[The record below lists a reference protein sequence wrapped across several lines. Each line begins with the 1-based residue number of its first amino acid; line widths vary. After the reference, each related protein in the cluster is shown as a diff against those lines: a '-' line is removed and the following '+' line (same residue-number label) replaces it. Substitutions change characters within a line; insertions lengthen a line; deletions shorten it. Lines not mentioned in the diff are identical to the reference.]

1 MSGDTKARLIAAA
14 EELFAERGV
23 DGVSLREI
31 TRASGAKNVIAVQY
45 HFSDRDGVLR
55 AILEKHLPEVD
66 SRRNALLDEIEG
78 APSVEREVRAMAS
91 ALVRPLAPKL
101 ADDDGGRPFLQIYAD
116 LLNRPRPA
124 FDVAEGRF
132 RSMARWREIAAPL
145 LDEEAVRLHRRFT
158 AIAHCAVELAR
169 RARSGPH
176 TDDRLF
182 TSHLVDQVTALL
194 AGPLSEETR
203 RLVIER
209 DAALADDAA
218 LTRSERSA

>member
-1 MSGDTKARLIAAA
+1 VSDTKARLIAAA

-45 HFSDRDGVLR
+45 HFEDRDGVLR
-55 AILEKHLPEVD
+55 AILDKHMPDVD

-78 APSVEREVRAMAS
+78 SARRDVRSMAS

-116 LLNRPRPA
+116 LMNRPRPA
-124 FDVAEGRF
+124 FDVAEGPLPSGHF
-132 RSMARWREIAAPL
+132 HSMQRWRQMVTAV

-158 AIAHCAVELAR
+158 AIAHSSVELAR

-194 AGPLSEETR
+194 DGPLSDETR
-203 RLVIER
+203 RLMIER
-209 DAALADDAA
+209 DAALS
-218 LTRSERSA
+218 RSEHRV

>member
-1 MSGDTKARLIAAA
+1 MSGDTKARLVAAA

-23 DGVSLREI
+23 DAVSLREI

-45 HFSDRDGVLR
+45 HFDDRDGVVR
-55 AILEKHLPEVD
+55 AILDKHLPDVD

-78 APSVEREVRAMAS
+78 APHREVRALAN

-116 LLNRPRPA
+116 LMNRPRPA
-124 FDVAEGRF
+124 FAMTEGPSVNGQG
-132 RSMARWREIAAPL
+132 RSMVRWREMVTPL
-145 LDEEAVRLHRRFT
+145 LDADAARLHRRFT
-158 AIAHCAVELAR
+158 AIAHCSVELAR

-194 AGPLSEETR
+194 DGPLSEETR
-203 RLVIER
+203 RLLVER
-209 DAALADDAA
+209 DAALSR
-218 LTRSERSA
+218 TEHSA